1 MFPWLRQ
8 PNTSLTESRR
18 KAKIDKHLEMKDSIQ
33 EEVGVIMS
41 IETMSR
47 EEHKKKLAE
56 DANLK
61 TFAVKV
67 SEEIPEDV
75 ILESVKIL
83 FVEEGQRKTV
93 EEATMV
99 DVDGKPVPKEVIIE
113 SIQA

>member
-1 MFPWLRQ
+1 M
-8 PNTSLTESRR
+8 TESRR
-18 KAKIDKHLEMKDSIQ
+18 KAKIDKTLKRKDALQ
-33 EEVGVIMS
+33 EEVGIIASRKAMP
-41 IETMSR
+41 R

-75 ILESVKIL
+75 ILESLKIL